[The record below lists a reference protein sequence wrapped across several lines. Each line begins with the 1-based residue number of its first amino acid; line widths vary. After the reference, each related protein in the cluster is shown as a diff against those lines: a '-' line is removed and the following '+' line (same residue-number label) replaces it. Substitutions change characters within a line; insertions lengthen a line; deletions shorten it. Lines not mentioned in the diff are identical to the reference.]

1 MRCFSSDILDIISML
16 STSRTAFI
24 QVLERESTTAGKK
37 LAGEV
42 EFCNVSYRYQ
52 DTSPWVLK
60 DISLK
65 VRPGETV
72 ALVGPSGGG
81 KTTLAKLL
89 LRLYDPIQ
97 GMIFDLGQFI
107 IAESYMHMD
116 RGSLFLKIC
125 FRMFVCTRFQLA
137 YLI

>member
-1 MRCFSSDILDIISML
+1 MRCFSSDILDTISML
-16 STSRTAFI
+16 RTSCTAFI

-37 LAGEV
+37 LAGDV
-42 EFCNVSYRYQ
+42 EFSNVSYRYQ

-97 GMIFDLGQFI
+97 GMTFDLGRFI
-107 IAESYMHMD
+107 IAESYCHAH
-116 RGSLFLKIC
+116 G
-125 FRMFVCTRFQLA
+125 
-137 YLI
+137 